1 MTSNR
6 RDDVDLAVML
16 HKWAMEEMRYR
27 PQGVGVRQPNVD
39 EFKDICRGQMKDIW
53 KFVTSHVYSAQTV
66 KEVQGNLT
74 LKGRKKRT
82 YKVRFKS
89 DEKYDS
95 QRQTLLD
102 RRARLAGEATNIITD
117 LSHLENDL
125 RRQQQE
131 LADTQR
137 TYVLA
142 CSALTGLQR
151 KSALLQ
157 TFNQQGQNTSHMY
170 EEYCRRINSR
180 IQHVTSRAK
189 KASESDEY
197 YSRKHSSTDED
208 HYSNMP
214 ALETRCSKKV
224 RETCDSVGLFLNTLL
239 QGAFDTEKTA
249 IQRKKELLWS
259 EVETVLREFSVQQ
272 TFSSLLVNTQESSF
286 SLRDKTSSIDLRKDA
301 ERLRFKYEK
310 PGEMT
315 NLSSPPSLLQSVHQ
329 LLEESQLKQIQRF
342 IETQKHENETWS
354 LDDQLNNVR
363 QKIENQLQKN
373 FKQTESLKKARLLVE
388 YELELSGKRAAL
400 TCCIDEDETLKERI
414 VKSLRDKD
422 MLVAKYQKIQD
433 FRQIAD
439 KKQNLIRVLIKQNAN
454 AKSRLDEQQREI
466 QQYIQRSLLSHQIE
480 TKSLTNGLHGCMIS
494 EMDKFVGLTLPCL
507 LFSKQT
513 DSPFKVAVMDMSI
526 NQTTNLVA
534 IASRQA
540 LHDVF
545 SCLQF
550 PAYLAPELIMSH
562 CLEEKLKSKNISA
575 QLDHHDK
582 MLHHFGRRTGDKDV
596 VEVIIDLCK
605 DISEH
610 DRKQLDKLLPVLQDR
625 IEKSQKCLAGA
636 SSTKQTVQ
644 DWWEQPAQS
653 TVPWVLVDQHNLQQW
668 RNRWNVVVTKL
679 RQAMLQNMDQ
689 SKK

>member
-1 MTSNR
+1 MTSTR
-6 RDDVDLAVML
+6 RDDLDLAVVL
-16 HKWAMEEMRYR
+16 QKWATEEMRFR
-27 PQGVGVRQPNVD
+27 PQGVGVRQPTAD
-39 EFKDICRGQMKDIW
+39 DFKDVCRGQMKDIW

-95 QRQTLLD
+95 ERQNLLD
-102 RRARLAGEATNIITD
+102 KRVRLAGEVTNIITD
-117 LSHLENDL
+117 LNHLENDL
-125 RRQQQE
+125 KRQQQE
-131 LADTQR
+131 LSDTQR
-137 TYVLA
+137 SYSLA
-142 CSALTGLQR
+142 CSALTDLHR
-151 KSALLQ
+151 KSALFQ
-157 TFNQQGQNTSHMY
+157 AFNIQGQNTNHMY
-170 EEYCRRINSR
+170 EELSHRVNRRIHH
-180 IQHVTSRAK
+180 ITSRAN
-189 KASESDEY
+189 KATESDEY
-197 YSRKHSSTDED
+197 YSRKHSSTDDD
-208 HYSNMP
+208 HYSNTSG
-214 ALETRCSKKV
+214 LETRCSKKA

-239 QGAFDTEKTA
+239 QGSYDTEKTA

-259 EVETVLREFSVQQ
+259 EVENVLREFSVQQ
-272 TFSSLLVNTQESSF
+272 TYSSILVNTQESSLT
-286 SLRDKTSSIDLRKDA
+286 LRDKTSSIDLRKDA

-315 NLSSPPSLLQSVHQ
+315 NLSTPPSLLQSVHQ

-342 IETQKHENETWS
+342 IETQRHENETWD
-354 LDDQLNNVR
+354 LDDQLHTVR
-363 QKIENQLQKN
+363 QKIDDQLKKV
-373 FKQTESLKKARLLVE
+373 FKQTESLKKARELIE

-400 TCCIDEDETLKERI
+400 TCCIDEAETLKEKI

-422 MLVAKYQKIQD
+422 MLMVKYQKIQD

-466 QQYIQRSLLSHQIE
+466 QQYIQRSLLSHQLE
-480 TKSLTNGLHGCMIS
+480 AKSLANGLHGCMVS

-507 LFSKQT
+507 LFSSQA
-513 DSPFKVAVMDMSI
+513 DSPFKVAVMDLSI
-526 NQTTNLVA
+526 NQTTNQVA

-540 LHDVF
+540 LQDVF
-545 SCLQF
+545 HCLQF
-550 PAYLAPELIMSH
+550 PAYLGPEVIMSH
-562 CLEEKLKSKNISA
+562 CLGEKSRSRNISLL
-575 QLDHHDK
+575 LDHHDN
-582 MLHHFGRRTGDKDV
+582 MLHHFGTKKGDKDA

-610 DRKQLDKLLPVLQDR
+610 DRKQMDKLLPVIQDR
-625 IEKSQKCLAGA
+625 IERAQRCLVGA
-636 SSTKQTVQ
+636 STANQTVQ
-644 DWWEQPAQS
+644 DWWEQPAQA
-653 TVPWVLVDQHNLQQW
+653 TVPWVQVDQHNLQQW

-689 SKK
+689 NKK